1 MAIPR
6 ASPRA
11 ADDVPLASPVSES
24 STDARSRFI
33 VRPLLSSAAVTHA
46 VRARMRR
53 PDAVDVVLG
62 KRDQLVLVVATDDG
76 RRSRVRHAQHL
87 HGTLTDLRALPS
99 DGAAVDL
106 LAALSDSGN
115 LSIVRFDDALSRF
128 LPVRQL
134 RLGPPG
140 LARDLGRLVVDPR
153 ERRLALTRPGAAHVT
168 VFHPVPGGAPGDF
181 ESAGTPVEYSGHVA
195 MDSTFAPRAPD
206 ASALVVLVASSRAKD
221 SDAKEGSGTETRDA
235 VDANDSVEVAMENID
250 RAADENVERV
260 AAENVDE
267 DRRVGDDSEPRKRRD
282 ESSRR
287 ERFPTRVDAYLG
299 DVRRGSALR
308 RSPPDVSVSLVEHA
322 DALGPRARLVEP
334 PPRDAALRDARF
346 FFFVAGERVFVVVSA
361 RANWNAPVVRAIRN
375 PEFQAPTR
383 WIWIPETKTR
393 SGTRR
398 ASPPTAP
405 RSSPPSAW
413 RLFAATESETA
424 RGDGGGARVGAPIVV
439 DAATGDAVEGDV
451 VSRPTG
457 VREVTA
463 MLPAPLSDAP
473 RGVVV
478 FGRFGSAATVW
489 TDARDVAAS
498 RARNPADATAF
509 LLGAG
514 VDANAD
520 AEECDFDDP
529 SYVPTTRTP
538 PLAPV
543 DRLARLDDA
552 TSRGPSAAMIAG
564 GTACRL
570 TRGVATTATVVS
582 PPAFGD
588 VTAMWALGADAI
600 ALSLADATRVFVSRE
615 SRGFEEAIDGAGLAT
630 DEPTV
635 ACGAWRSGNVATSW
649 TQVTPRRA
657 RLCADGTRLS
667 EWRPERGAGRVGAA
681 VVSSS
686 GRAAA
691 SLPARGVVVLL
702 RRVGDRL
709 VETARVLVDAEP
721 SCLELPPPRVAAALV
736 RAMRSRKR
744 DETESFD
751 ESSEDWCLLLSG
763 TYARA
768 LEVTAIRQTDSGSD
782 SGSKSAP
789 LLRVSVALEDDAGA
803 PASIRVSARD
813 ETRPAV
819 LVTTRTGE
827 LALME
832 PRRRAPDASLALPSE
847 PSPAPPKPPRLLS
860 GDALRARLDA
870 DPGPREIETILVDAE
885 GISSRRGPSPLE
897 LALADA
903 PERGDVAPMAIESP
917 DEAIEDVENV
927 VGERDAS
934 PRPRPVAVPL
944 RVVAVRRLCDGPL
957 DLVSLGDAFLARGH
971 RESWVVRD
979 ALGTQRVSVDRAD
992 APEMSAACAM
1002 PANPNVALAVVRGR
1016 LAVVRPDLEQRD
1028 PARRAPIA
1036 DPAVVDEFV
1045 EEDERVTFLCGDDA
1059 TGRVVAT
1066 TERGVARDWR
1076 TNEWGCLPNE
1086 GSRAPWSLV
1095 SWKRA
1100 ADSDADH
1107 AGYADSASSD
1117 VHVASSNAEADFS
1130 AVSGSSVVSNAEFYR
1145 VTALASCEPP
1155 AEVDG
1160 GVLAVGTSNPTPFAR
1175 FRRMEGGGDRE
1186 DDLEG
1191 HVFLMHLADED
1202 EAVDAEN
1209 AEEAKETRGA
1219 RERVSVAAT
1228 VHLPRPVTCVAA
1240 GPFGTVIVA
1249 SGRETHVVRVE
1260 ANRFKIDGWAATQ
1273 GAVVASLV
1281 ATHASRRPV
1290 LAVAASPPS
1299 RENDDASS
1307 RVSFALA
1314 VASRRDGVILA
1325 RVDAPSR
1332 EPDGWRDARVAH
1344 VAADATTRDAT
1355 ALAMRRRGEVAG
1367 IDAEGRV
1374 FVLQNRNDPRGQR
1387 QKREREANEGGDGS
1401 RERRFGEVSTGGS
1414 GREPGP
1420 SSPERRLVVA
1430 ASFTIRAIP
1439 SAMTTSTASTAST
1452 TAHPTSTTDR
1462 PTTDA
1467 TTFDPSDETFGPAL
1481 IVGTREGGAAEMR
1494 EISAADWATLREVQ
1508 SRMETHRL
1516 LASVL
1521 GASHAHARGSWPSR
1535 AGFCR
1540 SEAPPPPLADATELA
1555 SSAPP
1560 PPEVIDGYLLAE
1572 LVDLP
1577 EEAQRAVLSGDAEGD
1592 AEGFARAPLPL
1603 EATMELVVRVM
1614 EAL

>member
-76 RRSRVRHAQHL
+76 TRSRVRHAQHL

-181 ESAGTPVEYSGHVA
+181 ESAGTPVEFSGHVA
-195 MDSTFAPRAPD
+195 MDATFAPRAPD
-206 ASALVVLVASSRAKD
+206 ASALVVLVASSPAKD
-221 SDAKEGSGTETRDA
+221 SETKEGSGTETRDA
-235 VDANDSVEVAMENID
+235 VDANDSVEVAMEHVD
-250 RAADENVERV
+250 RV

-267 DRRVGDDSEPRKRRD
+267 DGRVGDDSEPRKRRD
-282 ESSRR
+282 ERSRR
-287 ERFPTRVDAYLG
+287 DRFPTRVDAYFG
-299 DVRRGSALR
+299 DVRRGSPLR
-308 RSPPDVSVSLVEHA
+308 RSPPDVSVSLIEHA
-322 DALGPRARLVEP
+322 DALGPSARLVEP

-346 FFFVAGERVFVVVSA
+346 FFVAGERVFVVASA
-361 RANWNAPVVRAIRN
+361 RANGDAPVVRAIRN

-383 WIWIPETKTR
+383 WIWLPETKTP

-405 RSSPPSAW
+405 RSSAPSAW

-424 RGDGGGARVGAPIVV
+424 RGDGVGARVGAPIVV
-439 DAATGDAVEGDV
+439 DAETGDAVEGDV

-478 FGRFGSAATVW
+478 FGRFGSAATLW
-489 TDARDVAAS
+489 TGARDVAAS
-498 RARNPADATAF
+498 RARGPADATAF
-509 LLGAG
+509 LLGVG
-514 VDANAD
+514 VDADADGNAD
-520 AEECDFDDP
+520 ADEYDDT
-529 SYVPTTRTP
+529 SYVPTTRTA

-543 DRLARLDDA
+543 DQLARLDDA
-552 TSRGPSAAMIAG
+552 SSRAPSVAMIAG

-570 TRGVATTATVVS
+570 TRGVATTATAAS
-582 PPAFGD
+582 PPGFGD

-630 DEPTV
+630 NEPTV
-635 ACGAWRSGNVATSW
+635 ACGAWRSGNVATAW

-657 RLCADGTRLS
+657 RLCADGALLS
-667 EWRPERGAGRVGAA
+667 EWRPDRGAGRVGAA

-736 RAMRSRKR
+736 RAMRSQTR

-768 LEVTAIRQTDSGSD
+768 LEVTAIREKDSSSGSR
-782 SGSKSAP
+782 SAP

-847 PSPAPPKPPRLLS
+847 PSPLKPKPPRLLS

-903 PERGDVAPMAIESP
+903 PESGGVARMAIESR
-917 DEAIEDVENV
+917 DEAIEDVEDF
-927 VGERDAS
+927 VGDRDAS

-979 ALGTQRVSVDRAD
+979 ALGTQRVSVDLAD

-1076 TNEWGCLPNE
+1076 TNEWGSLPND

-1107 AGYADSASSD
+1107 AGYADSASS
-1117 VHVASSNAEADFS
+1117 NAEADFS
-1130 AVSGSSVVSNAEFYR
+1130 AISGSSVVSNAEFYR

-1175 FRRMEGGGDRE
+1175 FRRIEGGGDRE

-1202 EAVDAEN
+1202 EAMDAEN

-1219 RERVSVAAT
+1219 REKVSVAAT

-1240 GPFGTVIVA
+1240 GPFGTIIVA

-1290 LAVAASPPS
+1290 LAVAAFPPS
-1299 RENDDASS
+1299 REIDDASS

-1374 FVLQNRNDPRGQR
+1374 FVLQNRNDPRGQK
-1387 QKREREANEGGDGS
+1387 QKREREADEGEDGS
-1401 RERRFGEVSTGGS
+1401 RRFGEVSTGGS

-1439 SAMTTSTASTAST
+1439 SAMTTTASTASTAST

-1462 PTTDA
+1462 PVSNSTDA
-1467 TTFDPSDETFGPAL
+1467 MTFDASDETFGPAL

-1555 SSAPP
+1555 SSVQP

-1592 AEGFARAPLPL
+1592 AEGFARAPLPV
-1603 EATMELVVRVM
+1603 EATMELVMRVM